1 MATAR
6 SNPRPSPRRSTAKSS
21 YNIEMPD
28 DDGARDRPVLNY
40 HKEEKRA
47 GVDGRI
53 VVGGMAVAAALM
65 LLIVWALTRLLK

>member
-1 MATAR
+1 
-6 SNPRPSPRRSTAKSS
+6 
-21 YNIEMPD
+21 MPD
-28 DDGARDRPVLNY
+28 DEGGDSDRPVLNY

>member
-1 MATAR
+1 MAR
-6 SNPRPSPRRSTAKSS
+6 SNPSPSPRRSTAKSS
-21 YNIEMPD
+21 YNVGMPD
-28 DDGARDRPVLNY
+28 DKGGDSDRPVLNY